1 DLFFTPVN
9 IQISIQKMKIS
20 STSKTCNMSDRSEL
34 GSDCIQLLSIL
45 DLKASFMFVISK
57 FQYQMVK

>member
-1 DLFFTPVN
+1 V
-9 IQISIQKMKIS
+9 KIS
-20 STSKTCNMSDRSEL
+20 ALSKTFDKSDRSEL

-57 FQYQMVK
+57 FQYQMVKWWI